1 MKNLIFKVIV
11 SSSIALTPI
20 TNIGQHLKSTQ
31 NIKYSNFNKSNVKI
45 TKSKFIEYMT
55 IPKFIENKKEEMKK
69 ETAERK
75 RRAALAAKEEKE
87 KYKNMYIP
95 NHSSFK
101 SYMPYTAITSKNSP
115 QYKLQQ
121 KAYSDKN
128 GLRKYG
134 KYYLV
139 AMGQYY
145 GKVGD
150 KFKVT
155 LSSGQVFYAMI
166 GDSKQFKH
174 TGEGSGMIGADN
186 KDMFEFIV
194 DYSCLNK
201 EIRKMGNVD
210 VVLKDKVVKL
220 QKEKG

>member
-1 MKNLIFKVIV
+1 MKNLIFKLIV
-11 SSSIALTPI
+11 SSSVAFTPVASVEQCVG
-20 TNIGQHLKSTQ
+20 TVQ
-31 NIKYSNFNKSNVKI
+31 NIKCSNFNKENMKI
-45 TKSKFIEYMT
+45 TKPKVLEYMT
-55 IPKFIENKKEEMKK
+55 IPKILKNKKERIAKK
-69 ETAERK
+69 IAEK
-75 RRAALAAKEEKE
+75 KVRAANAAKEEKE

-95 NHSSFK
+95 KHSSFK
-101 SYMPYTAITSKNSP
+101 SYMPFTAITSKSSP

-128 GLRKYG
+128 GLRKCG

-145 GKVGD
+145 GKIGD

-166 GDSKQFKH
+166 GDSKQFRH
-174 TGEGSGMIGADN
+174 TGEGSGMVGADN

-194 DYSCLNK
+194 DYSCLNSK
-201 EIRKMGNVD
+201 IRKMGNVD
-210 VVLKDKVVKL
+210 IILKGKVVKL
-220 QKEKG
+220 QKER

>member
-1 MKNLIFKVIV
+1 MKYKILTIFVSANLILMSLISNTNSVK
-11 SSSIALTPI
+11 ALTIPVKKEDLI
-20 TNIGQHLKSTQ
+20 
-31 NIKYSNFNKSNVKI
+31 IK
-45 TKSKFIEYMT
+45 KSKYGYATPEQTRQLKINRM
-55 IPKFIENKKEEMKK
+55 MKK
-69 ETAERK
+69 YKEK
-75 RRAALAAKEEKE
+75 KQRAALAAKLEKE
-87 KYKNMYIP
+87 KYINMPIP

-101 SYMPYTAITSKNSP
+101 SYMPYTAITSKNSE
-115 QYKLQQ
+115 QYKLQTR
-121 KAYSDKN
+121 AYSDKN
-128 GLRKYG
+128 GLRKID

-166 GDSKQFKH
+166 GDSKQFRH

-194 DYSCLNK
+194 DYSCLNSLV
-201 EIRKMGNVD
+201 RKMGNVN
-210 VVLKDKVVKL
+210 VLLKGKVIKL
-220 QKEKG
+220 QKEKE

>member
-1 MKNLIFKVIV
+1 MKNRILKIAVTV
-11 SSSIALTPI
+11 SMLLVPIANI
-20 TNIGQHLKSTQ
+20 NSTNIKAKGNINKELLKINKPKYNYININEARMKHLEKL
-31 NIKYSNFNKSNVKI
+31 KK
-45 TKSKFIEYMT
+45 
-55 IPKFIENKKEEMKK
+55 KKEEK
-69 ETAERK
+69 E

-115 QYKLQQ
+115 QYKLQR
-121 KAYSDKN
+121 KACSDKN

-150 KFKVT
+150 RFKVT

-210 VVLKDKVVKL
+210 VVLKGKVVKL
-220 QKEKG
+220 QKEK